1 MDGANK
7 EINSGTRRGEQM
19 TDRSVGF
26 IGLGHMGFGMAKNL
40 VQAGVHLVVWDLDK
54 HPEQLLMKEGA
65 TVAIDAADVAR
76 AVDILFLCVPTDKE
90 SEIVLFGD
98 SGVVAADRG
107 LAVVDTTTMN
117 RGAAV
122 RLAERAEAG
131 GLSYSDC
138 PVSGL
143 PIRAEN
149 GTLTMMFGGQN
160 ERFTEIKPYL
170 DIMGE
175 FVVHCGDVGQGQL
188 MKAVNNIIYDINIAA
203 LAEVMPLAVK
213 AGLEPQTLANV
224 LTTGSARSFAGEYF
238 VPKILKGQF
247 EGDFSLQ
254 AAYKDIVNIQE
265 AAVECEAQLPMVS
278 AMVSKYQAAIDMGYG
293 DEPKS
298 SMIKVHEKE
307 LDQKVRLTLP

>member
-1 MDGANK
+1 
-7 EINSGTRRGEQM
+7 M

-65 TVAIDAADVAR
+65 TVANDAADVAR

-188 MKAVNNIIYDINIAA
+188 MKAVNNIIYD
-203 LAEVMPLAVK
+203 
-213 AGLEPQTLANV
+213 T
-224 LTTGSARSFAGEYF
+224 
-238 VPKILKGQF
+238 IL
-247 EGDFSLQ
+247 LR
-254 AAYKDIVNIQE
+254 
-265 AAVECEAQLPMVS
+265 LP
-278 AMVSKYQAAIDMGYG
+278 
-293 DEPKS
+293 
-298 SMIKVHEKE
+298 
-307 LDQKVRLTLP
+307 RLCLWQ

>member
-1 MDGANK
+1 M
-7 EINSGTRRGEQM
+7 TEQ
-19 TDRSVGF
+19 SVGF

-40 VQAGVHLVVWDLDK
+40 VQAGLQLVVWDLDK
-54 HPEQLLMKEGA
+54 DPEQLLRKEGA
-65 TVAIDAADVAR
+65 QIANDAAELAREVDV
-76 AVDILFLCVPTDKE
+76 LFLCVPTDKE
-90 SEIVLFGD
+90 SEAVLFGD
-98 SGVVAADRG
+98 RGVVSSGHAPT
-107 LAVVDTTTMN
+107 VVDTTTMN

-122 RLAERAEAG
+122 RLAKQAETV

-143 PIRAEN
+143 PLRAEN

-160 ERFTEIKPYL
+160 EQFTEVKPYL

-213 AGLEPQTLANV
+213 AGLDPRTLANV

-247 EGDFSLQ
+247 EGDFSLR
-254 AAYKDIVNIQE
+254 AAYKDIVNVQE
-265 AAVECEAQLPMVS
+265 AAAECEAQLPVVS

-298 SMIKVHEKE
+298 SMIKVHEKQ
-307 LDQKVRLTLP
+307 LDQEVRLTLP

>member
-65 TVAIDAADVAR
+65 TVANDAADVAR

-149 GTLTMMFGGQN
+149 GTLTMMFGGQG
-160 ERFTEIKPYL
+160 ERFTEAKPYL

-247 EGDFSLQ
+247 QGDFSLQ

>member
-1 MDGANK
+1 M
-7 EINSGTRRGEQM
+7 I
-19 TDRSVGF
+19 DRSVGF

-40 VQAGVHLVVWDLDK
+40 VQSGVHLVVWDLDK

-65 TVAIDAADVAR
+65 TVAEDAADVAR

-90 SEIVLFGD
+90 SEIVLFGER
-98 SGVVAADRG
+98 GVVASGRG
-107 LAVVDTTTMN
+107 LTVVDTTTMN

-122 RLAERAEAG
+122 RLATRAEAA

-143 PIRAEN
+143 PLRAEN
-149 GTLTMMFGGQN
+149 GTLTMMFGGQD

-170 DIMGE
+170 DVMGE

-213 AGLEPQTLANV
+213 AGLAPKTLANV

-254 AAYKDIVNIQE
+254 AAYKDIVNVQE
-265 AAVECEAQLPMVS
+265 AATEYEAQLPVVS

-298 SMIKVHEKE
+298 SMIKVHEKQ